1 MDREELIELLK
12 ANKKELEKFG
22 VQKIGIFG
30 SFGREE
36 ADKSS
41 DIDIVVEFKKGE
53 GTFRNFGGLIEY
65 LENLFNRPIDI
76 LTPTGIETIR
86 IREIKENIK
95 REIIY
100 V

>member
-30 SFGREE
+30 SFSREE

>member
-30 SFGREE
+30 SFSREE

-41 DIDIVVEFKKGE
+41 DVDIVVEFKKGE

-95 REIIY
+95 REVIY

>member
-30 SFGREE
+30 SFSREE

-95 REIIY
+95 REVIY